1 MADFVAVLKKTIDGM
16 GESTPSARQKIYDK
30 ARATVESKLAAISP
44 PPTALVADRQRRI
57 LEDAIARVEA
67 DYASPAAVSSDP
79 FAELESVFARSDD
92 FSRRPA
98 EPAPAPSYGRASPA
112 PAAPQAPADP
122 APVSAYEG
130 DEIANDE
137 FVPAVRKRS
146 YGSVIAALV
155 AVVVIMGGGY
165 AVWLNADA
173 FSRMLG
179 LGGTDIAAT
188 DPAAPASDDA
198 AAPPAGT
205 AAASATDPAS
215 ENQKFTQRLN
225 ADGSEIDEGP
235 AGGVT
240 TVGEGTSV
248 SSATQPPSA
257 TSSETTET
265 TAPAAS
271 AVAVGQKA
279 IFYEERTNVDQGS
292 ADTGDIVWTL
302 IQQSPGGDAPAE
314 PAIRAEARIPG
325 KDIQLRMTISRN
337 KDTTLPASHIIELI
351 FLTPEDFEGG
361 GIENILRFTMKD
373 SEQAAGN
380 PLFGIPA
387 KIADGFFLVALN
399 DTKAETEANL
409 RMLLREKWIDV
420 PLVYKSGRRA
430 LITLE
435 KGVPGEQVFNE
446 AIKAWQ
452 TASATPG

>member
-1 MADFVAVLKKTIDGM
+1 MADFVAVLRKTIDGL

-30 ARATVESKLAAISP
+30 ARATVEGKLAAINP
-44 PPTALVADRQRRI
+44 PPAASVAERQRRI
-57 LEDAIARVEA
+57 LEDAIAEVEA
-67 DYASPAAVSSDP
+67 GYAAPASIGTDP
-79 FAELESVFARSDD
+79 FAELESVFSRGDD
-92 FSRRPA
+92 FTRRPA
-98 EPAPAPSYGRASPA
+98 ATTTPPASSARSAPLASQP
-112 PAAPQAPADP
+112 PEP

-130 DEIANDE
+130 EEIANDE
-137 FVPAVRKRS
+137 FMPAVRKRS
-146 YGSVIAALV
+146 YGSVIAALI

-173 FSRMLG
+173 FGKMLG
-179 LGGTDIAAT
+179 LGGTEVAAT
-188 DPAAPASDDA
+188 DPAPADGGGTAAPAD
-198 AAPPAGT
+198 T
-205 AAASATDPAS
+205 AAASANGGTES
-215 ENQKFTQRLN
+215 ENPKFTQRLN
-225 ADGSEIDEGP
+225 ADGSEVDDGP

-248 SSATQPPSA
+248 SSATQPPTA
-257 TSSETTET
+257 TSPETTET
-265 TAPAAS
+265 TAPADG

-292 ADTGDIVWTL
+292 ADTGGIVWSL

-325 KDIQLRMTISRN
+325 KDLQLRMTISRN
-337 KDTTLPASHIIELI
+337 MDSTLPASHIIELI
-351 FLTPEDFEGG
+351 FLTPENFEGG

-435 KGVPGEQVFNE
+435 KGLPGEQVFND